1 MKITAAVSETV
12 GAPLTIKEL
21 ELDELRPD
29 EVRVRLVASGVCHTD
44 AVVRDGWI
52 PTTFPIVLG
61 HEGSGV
67 VEAVGSTITHVAPG
81 DHVVLTAASC
91 GHCRSCVSGHQSYCL
106 DSYGQNFAGGR
117 GFGTDTSLAD
127 GSGNAI
133 NSHFFGQSSFSTHV
147 NAAGRSVIKVRD
159 DVPLELLGPLGC
171 GVQTGAGAVLNVLK
185 PGPGD
190 SIAVFGTGAVGMSA
204 VLAAVVARASTIIAV
219 DINPG
224 RLALALELGATH
236 AINSAEEDA
245 LERIR
250 EITGG
255 SGVRFALDTTA
266 VPSVFTTMIDAL
278 EPAGHAGEIG
288 AAKAGTI
295 GGIDIGTTLG
305 RGVTVSFILE
315 GDSVPQ
321 LFIPELIELWQ
332 AGAFPFDR
340 LVKQY
345 AFADINTAFEESER
359 GDTLKPIVLF

>member
-1 MKITAAVSETV
+1 MKITAAVTEAV
-12 GAPLTIKEL
+12 GSPMTITEL

-67 VEAVGSTITHVAPG
+67 VEAVGSTVTHVVPG
-81 DHVVLTAASC
+81 DHVVLTVASC
-91 GHCRSCVSGHQSYCL
+91 GNCRSCLSGHQSYCL

-117 GFGTDTSLAD
+117 GFGTDTSLTD
-127 GSGNAI
+127 ESGRAI
-133 NSHFFGQSSFSTHV
+133 NSHFFGQSSFSSHV
-147 NAAGRSVIKVRD
+147 NAAARSVIKVRD

-171 GVQTGAGAVLNVLK
+171 GVQTGAGAVLNVLR

-190 SIAVFGTGAVGMSA
+190 SIVVFGTGAVGMSA
-204 VLAAVVARASTIIAV
+204 ILAAVVARASVIIAV

-236 AINSAEEDA
+236 AINGAEEDA

-255 SGVRFALDTTA
+255 GVRFALDTTA
-266 VPSVFTTMIDAL
+266 VPSVFSTMVDAL
-278 EPAGHAGEIG
+278 APAGHAGAIG
-288 AAKAGTI
+288 AAQAGTI
-295 GGIDIGTTLG
+295 GGIDIGTALG

-340 LVKQY
+340 LIKRY
-345 AFADINTAFEESER
+345 DFADINTAFDDSEH
-359 GDTLKPIVLF
+359 GETLKPVVIF

>member
-1 MKITAAVSETV
+1 MRITAAVTDSV
-12 GAPLTIKEL
+12 GAPLSIRAL
-21 ELDELRPD
+21 ELDEPRPD

-67 VEAVGSTITHVAPG
+67 VEAVGSSVTHVAPG

-91 GHCRSCVSGHQSYCL
+91 GVCRSCVSGHQSYCL
-106 DSYGQNFAGGR
+106 ESYGQNFAGGR
-117 GFGTDTSLAD
+117 GFGTDGSLTDDA
-127 GSGNAI
+127 GNAI
-133 NSHFFGQSSFSTHV
+133 NSHFFGQSSFSSHV
-147 NAAGRSVIKVRD
+147 NAAGRSVVKVRK

-171 GVQTGAGAVLNVLK
+171 GVQTGAGAVLNVLR

-190 SIAVFGTGAVGMSA
+190 SIAIFGTGAVGMSA
-204 VLAAVVARASTIIAV
+204 LLAAVVARASTIIAV
-219 DINPG
+219 DVNPA
-224 RLALALELGATH
+224 RLEVARELGATH
-236 AINSAEEDA
+236 TVNGADEDA

-255 SGVRFALDTTA
+255 GVRFALDTTGVGA
-266 VPSVFTTMIDAL
+266 VFTQMVDAL
-278 EPAGHAGEIG
+278 APAGHAGEIG

-345 AFADINTAFEESER
+345 AFADINRAFEDSER
-359 GDTLKPIVLF
+359 GDTLKPVVVF

>member
-1 MKITAAVSETV
+1 MRITAAVTEAV

-67 VEAVGSTITHVAPG
+67 VEAVGSTIKHVEPG

-91 GHCRSCVSGHQSYCL
+91 GICRSCISGHQSYCL

-117 GFGTDTSLAD
+117 GFGTDTSLTDEA
-127 GSGNAI
+127 GNAI
-133 NSHFFGQSSFSTHV
+133 NSHFFGQSSFSTYV
-147 NAAGRSVIKVRD
+147 NAAGRSVIKVRK

-190 SIAVFGTGAVGMSA
+190 SIVVFGTGAVGMSA
-204 VLAAVVARASTIIAV
+204 ILAARVARASTIIAV
-219 DINPG
+219 DINAG
-224 RLALALELGATH
+224 RLELARELGATH
-236 AINSAEEDA
+236 TINGAEEDA

-255 SGVRFALDTTA
+255 GVRFALDTTGNA
-266 VPSVFTTMIDAL
+266 EVFSQMVDAL
-278 EPAGHAGEIG
+278 APAGHAGEIA
-288 AAKAGTI
+288 AAKPGTI
-295 GGIDIGTTLG
+295 GEIDLAATLG

-332 AGAFPFDR
+332 SGAFPFDK

-345 AFADINTAFEESER
+345 SFADINTAFEESER
-359 GDTLKPIVLF
+359 GDTLKPVIIF

>member
-1 MKITAAVSETV
+1 MKITAAVAETV
-12 GAPLTIKEL
+12 GSPLKIKEL

-29 EVRVRLVASGVCHTD
+29 EVRVRLVATGVCHTD

-61 HEGSGV
+61 HEGAGV
-67 VEAVGSTITHVAPG
+67 VEAVGSTVTDLAPG
-81 DHVVLTAASC
+81 DHVVLTVASC
-91 GHCRSCVSGHQSYCL
+91 GVCRNCRSGHPSYCL

-117 GFGTDTSLAD
+117 GFGTDTSLRDEA
-127 GSGNAI
+127 GNAV

-147 NAAGRSVIKVRD
+147 NAARRSVVKVRD

-171 GVQTGAGAVLNVLK
+171 GVQTGAGAVLNVLR

-204 VLAAVVARASTIIAV
+204 VLAAVAARATTIIAV
-219 DINPG
+219 DVNDQ
-224 RLALALELGATH
+224 RLALASELGATH
-236 AINSAEEDA
+236 VINGARENA

-250 EITGG
+250 EITGD
-255 SGVRFALDTTA
+255 GVRFALDTTA
-266 VPSVFTTMIDAL
+266 VPSVFEAMVEAL
-278 EPAGHAGEIG
+278 APAGHAGEIG

-305 RGVTVSFILE
+305 KGVTVSFILE
-315 GDSVPQ
+315 GDAVPH

-340 LVKQY
+340 LAKQY
-345 AFADINTAFEESER
+345 PFADINTAFEDSER
-359 GDTLKPIVLF
+359 GDTIKPIVVF